1 MLSYREAFVSVA
13 IRAGRIASKKQKT
26 IISKSQ
32 ETERTDQKTKKPSA
46 SFKSEMWYSGLAASI
61 GIKPRAQPRAH

>member
-1 MLSYREAFVSVA
+1 VSVA

-26 IISKSQ
+26 PILKSQ
-32 ETERTDQKTKKPSA
+32 ETERIGHKTKKQSA
-46 SFKSEMWYSGLAASI
+46 SFKSEIWYSGLAASI